1 MEETPVAEVKIAL
14 YDRTHWLVAGLRH
27 LDAIL
32 AGNEKLACDISF
44 VTCDTWAE
52 LVEIWEQPEGDM
64 PWAIHPNI
72 VRRLKSELVESDD
85 DEGWELN
92 KK

>member
-1 MEETPVAEVKIAL
+1 MDEVKIAL
-14 YDRTHWLVAGLRH
+14 YDGNHWLVAGVQH
-27 LDAIL
+27 LDVIL
-32 AGNEKLACDISF
+32 AGNEKLACDINF
-44 VTCDTWAE
+44 VSCDTWTE
-52 LVEIWEQPEGDM
+52 LMEIWEQPDGDM

>member
-1 MEETPVAEVKIAL
+1 MDEVKIAL
-14 YDRTHWLVAGLRH
+14 YDGNSWLVAGVQH

-32 AGNEKLACDISF
+32 AGNEKLACDITF
-44 VTCDTWAE
+44 VSCDTWTE
-52 LVEIWEQPEGDM
+52 LMEIWEQPDGDM

-72 VRRLKSELVESDD
+72 VRRMKSELLEGDD
-85 DEGWELN
+85 DEGWALN

>member
-1 MEETPVAEVKIAL
+1 MDQVKIAF
-14 YDRTHWLVAGLRH
+14 YDGNHWLVAGVQH

-32 AGNEKLACDISF
+32 AGNEKLACDIIF
-44 VTCDTWAE
+44 VSCDTWTE
-52 LVEIWEQPEGDM
+52 LIGVWEQPEGDM

>member
-1 MEETPVAEVKIAL
+1 MDEVKIAL
-14 YDRTHWLVAGLRH
+14 YDGNNWLVAGVQH

-32 AGNEKLACDISF
+32 AGNEKLACDITF
-44 VTCDTWAE
+44 VSCDTWTE
-52 LVEIWEQPEGDM
+52 LMEIWEQPDGDM

-72 VRRLKSELVESDD
+72 VRRLKSGLVESGD